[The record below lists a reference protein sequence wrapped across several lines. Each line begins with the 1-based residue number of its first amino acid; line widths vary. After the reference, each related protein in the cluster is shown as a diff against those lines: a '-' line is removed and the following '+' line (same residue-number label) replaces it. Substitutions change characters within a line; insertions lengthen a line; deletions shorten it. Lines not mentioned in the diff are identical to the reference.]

1 MISIKN
7 FFGSA
12 KVGEMIG
19 IKKKKR
25 FQSSNHATFS
35 FHDFIDSTIFPL
47 ADDLDNKI
55 NDIFYNTTK
64 GWVNINF
71 IFFL

>member
-19 IKKKKR
+19 IKKKK
-25 FQSSNHATFS
+25 
-35 FHDFIDSTIFPL
+35 DFAV
-47 ADDLDNKI
+47 ADA
-55 NDIFYNTTK
+55 
-64 GWVNINF
+64 NIPNS
-71 IFFL
+71 I